1 MDLAIT
7 PAQLEAVRNAKHLPD
22 VLKRVLDAAQPARD
36 GTGQLLHLT
45 YEEATAL
52 QELCAWNVHTNDAG
66 EVSPDSRVFDDL
78 VKAIITHPDY

>member
-7 PAQLEAVRNAKHLPD
+7 RVQLEAVRTAKHLPD
-22 VLKRVLDAAQPARD
+22 VLKGVLDAARPAGD
-36 GTGQLLHLT
+36 GHVLHLT

-52 QELCAWNVHTNDAG
+52 QELAAWNVHTNEAG
-66 EVSPDSRVFDDL
+66 EVTPDSRHFDDL

>member
-7 PAQLEAVRNAKHLPD
+7 REQFEAVRNAKHLPD
-22 VLKRVLDAAQPARD
+22 VLKRVLDAAKTS
-36 GTGQLLHLT
+36 GNGHLLHLS

-52 QELCAWNVHTNDAG
+52 QELAAWNVHTNEAG
-66 EVSPDSRVFDDL
+66 EVTPDSRHFDDL